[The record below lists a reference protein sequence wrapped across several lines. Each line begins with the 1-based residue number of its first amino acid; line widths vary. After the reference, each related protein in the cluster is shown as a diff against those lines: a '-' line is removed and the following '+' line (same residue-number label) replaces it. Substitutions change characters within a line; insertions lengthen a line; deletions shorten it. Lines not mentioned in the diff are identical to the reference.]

1 MGYKCGN
8 TNKEFGTKKDWLD
21 HLCDVMNSPILE
33 GDPVDVE
40 YCRKKLE
47 QKAQK
52 GDTNAT
58 SKLRHM
64 NMEVD

>member
-8 TNKEFGTKKDWLD
+8 TGKEFGSRKEWLD

-33 GDPVDVE
+33 GDEKDVA

-47 QKAQK
+47 AKASNGDNTATQKLKQ
-52 GDTNAT
+52 
-58 SKLRHM
+58 L
-64 NMEVD
+64 NMELD